1 MTKEIRKIQAKQV
14 IKMAKNNN
22 NKNTAK
28 KTTIDKKQKA
38 PEAAK
43 KQEVKIKAEQILK
56 NLNKV
61 DDKLGL
67 SILGH
72 NDIFEGEILK
82 FKDYY
87 LGKERYFEVVS
98 ITKSFITDTI
108 TVSNLELKEIT
119 ENENENEEGSEIF

>member
-1 MTKEIRKIQAKQV
+1 
-14 IKMAKNNN
+14 MAKNNK
-22 NKNTAK
+22 KNTAK
-28 KTTIDKKQKA
+28 RTTIDKKQKK
-38 PEAAK
+38 PEAA

-56 NLNKV
+56 NLNQV

-98 ITKSFITDTI
+98 ITKNFITDSI
-108 TVSNLELKEIT
+108 TTSTLELKEIT
-119 ENENENEEGSEIF
+119 ENGEESEVYSDAEGLGAT